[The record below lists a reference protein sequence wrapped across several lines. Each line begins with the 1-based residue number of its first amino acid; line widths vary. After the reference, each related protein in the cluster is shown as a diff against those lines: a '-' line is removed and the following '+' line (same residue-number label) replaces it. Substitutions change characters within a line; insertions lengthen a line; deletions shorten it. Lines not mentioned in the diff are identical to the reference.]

1 MKKQKFQI
9 AALFLMGIISVN
21 ALAANPDKTLPAI
34 TNNYAD
40 LADPH
45 FKVKGERI
53 LVNFLNLE
61 GNTVIVKVLD
71 QENRVLYMERIKD
84 ATVIEKAI
92 NFEKA
97 YEGIY
102 RVEVSLSGEKE
113 NFSETLKIVR

>member
-21 ALAANPDKTLPAI
+21 ALAANPDKTLPAS
-34 TNNYAD
+34 TKNYAD

-45 FKVKGERI
+45 FKVKGKRM

-61 GNTVIVKVLD
+61 GNTVIVRVLD
-71 QENRVLYMERIKD
+71 EENRVLYMERIKD

-97 YEGIY
+97 YEGTY